1 MSDDLKPRAVTFS
14 TKRYILVCPV
24 CGLLFDATR
33 RDQITC
39 SGACRVWAHR
49 NGKLADIRAV
59 AKSIGVTLS
68 DLAMTK
74 ALRRLCPELQPRIRD
89 GSLELDAA
97 QQEVGKAFDKLVIE
111 EMFAASAVQED
122 AA

>member
-1 MSDDLKPRAVTFS
+1 MTRNVTFRR
-14 TKRYILVCPV
+14 KRYILVCPV
-24 CGLLFDATR
+24 CNLLFEANR

-49 NGKLADIRAV
+49 NGKLATIKALTRAHR
-59 AKSIGVTLS
+59 VTLT
-68 DLAMTK
+68 DLAMLK
-74 ALRRLCPELQPRIRD
+74 ALKRLCPELDPRIRD

-97 QQEVGKAFDKLVIE
+97 QHEVGKAFDKLVIE
-111 EMFAASAVQED
+111 EMFAASGG